1 MSNEIFTGLKTICG
15 FDQDLKTIFG
25 LEGRLKATLGLDKES
40 QQKLRN
46 IQRICVKQ
54 SK

>member
-1 MSNEIFTGLKTICG
+1 MSNEIITGFKTICG
-15 FDQDLKTIFG
+15 FDKGLKTIFG
-25 LEGRLKATLGLDKES
+25 LEGGLKATLGLDKES

-46 IQRICVKQ
+46 VQRICMKQ